1 MCVAV
6 AAAGVLYFLFDPE
19 ATLFPRCMFLTLTG
33 FQCPGCGSQ
42 RAIHALLHGDIPA
55 AWHYNAL
62 LLAELPLVAVL
73 VAMWICPGRWPRLEK
88 ALYSRGFILALL
100 TVIIIWTVYRNL

>member
-1 MCVAV
+1 
-6 AAAGVLYFLFDPE
+6 
-19 ATLFPRCMFLTLTG
+19 MFLTLTG
-33 FQCPGCGSQ
+33 WECPGCGSQ
-42 RAIHALLHGDIPA
+42 RAIHALLHGQLGQ

-62 LLAELPLVAVL
+62 LLFELPLVALLGV
-73 VAMWICPGRWPRLEK
+73 MWIWPGRWPRLEK